1 MATRSDRRSFI
12 LKLGT
17 GATAG
22 VASTLGL
29 AAGTPVTAHQPA
41 RDAGLLEDEL
51 ALRRFHQSFENAM
64 DKGLH
69 EEVIGMFAD
78 DARVVFN
85 GGLFTGRNQ
94 GVSRLYRE
102 RFAAGRTGGWME
114 PAPGFEL
121 TAEQQRDSVT
131 ISPDRLAATAIFP
144 YSIQVGA
151 PMDAES
157 SLVAM
162 ARLHGEGIQTWW
174 EGGVY
179 RITYQK
185 NAADGRWQISR
196 LEYDTLSRAD
206 WRPGRSYA
214 QPVAVARFSKR
225 FPADQ
230 QGPDAVARL
239 AQLPQEAGHR
249 GDETH
254 VGGHRLHDHARHG
267 VIQFR
272 HLVVRRQ

>member
-1 MATRSDRRSFI
+1 MKNLGNRRSFI

-29 AAGTPVTAHQPA
+29 AAGKPVSAHDPA
-41 RDAGLLEDEL
+41 LKARLLEEEI
-51 ALRRFHQSFENAM
+51 ALRQFHQSFENAL

-69 EEVIGMFAD
+69 DEVIGRFTD
-78 DARVVFN
+78 DAQVVFN
-85 GGLFTGRNQ
+85 GGVFTGRSQ

-102 RFAAGRTGGWME
+102 CFASGKSGGWME

-121 TAEQQRDSVT
+121 TADQQRDSVKV
-131 ISPDRLAATAIFP
+131 SFDCLAATAVFP

-151 PMDAES
+151 ALDSEA

-162 ARLHGEGIQTWW
+162 ARLHGEGVQTWW

-179 RITYQK
+179 RITYLK
-185 NAADGRWQISR
+185 DAADSRWQISR
-196 LEYDTLSRAD
+196 LAYDTLSRAD

-214 QPVAVARFSKR
+214 QPIAVARLSKR

-230 QGPDAVARL
+230 QGPDA
-239 AQLPQEAGHR
+239 
-249 GDETH
+249 
-254 VGGHRLHDHARHG
+254 
-267 VIQFR
+267 
-272 HLVVRRQ
+272 LV